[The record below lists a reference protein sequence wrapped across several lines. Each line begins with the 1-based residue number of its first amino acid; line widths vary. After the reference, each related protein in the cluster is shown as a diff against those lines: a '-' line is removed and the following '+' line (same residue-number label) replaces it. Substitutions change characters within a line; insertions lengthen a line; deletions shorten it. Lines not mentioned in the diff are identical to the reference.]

1 MYILKDV
8 LLETGYRKEDG
19 QVRAT
24 ETELVHLKISDGRII
39 EILNQNEQFPQEL
52 ETLDG
57 NGLLVLPSFK
67 EQHVHL
73 DKTYM
78 GEAWRACVPAS
89 SVVERSTIEMNI
101 LNSMEASTQQRAKK
115 LLDVLQS
122 HGSTSVR
129 THVDIYPEA
138 GLANLQG
145 VQEALLDYR
154 HRIDS
159 EVVAFAQHGLLK
171 GNTAQLIREAVRNG
185 AGIVGAVDPATV
197 DLNIEA
203 SLMELVDIAV
213 EGNVEIDLHLHDPGH
228 LGTFTMKRLAALTI
242 EAGLQ
247 GKVAIS
253 HAFGLGDVQP
263 SEAREV
269 AEELKEADIT
279 IISSLPTGRILPPI
293 GMLDEV
299 GVNVAL
305 GNDNIYDS
313 WWPTGNGDILERL
326 GRLIEINR
334 WTDELSLSQSLRFIT
349 NGKTPLNRDGEQM
362 WPNAGD
368 VADFVL
374 VDAQC
379 AAEAVAR
386 RATRKAVFRRGV
398 IVAGKLD

>member
-228 LGTFTMKRLAALTI
+228 LGTFTMKRLTALTI